1 MLPSATPHFKLKLR
15 LKLIMKLSI
24 NTNKKSEVFAKL
36 EQANLQFRQLY
47 PGDRPDRQPVHT
59 VYGGANLFKS
69 NTAESLGNKAL
80 QALLTYAPNFA
91 IFGKA
96 FQLRGHES
104 LPADEKSVLELTTY
118 LDTCKPEEK
127 RLHPGYLSYEIY
139 NKVKAKLT
147 QEALE
152 DFRIDFE
159 DGFGNR
165 SNKEEDET
173 AVQAANEV
181 AKGMK
186 AGTLP
191 PFIGIRIKAFT
202 EEMKER
208 GLRTMDI
215 FISQLATQTG
225 GKLPDNFVVM
235 LPKVT
240 IPEQVTAL
248 VECFE
253 ALEAALNLS
262 ANTLKM
268 EMMVETT
275 QSIMSSEGTNPLLKF
290 IKASKGRCIA
300 MHFGTYDYTASCNI
314 TAVYQEMDHPVCDF
328 AHHVTKVALAHTGI
342 WLSDGATN
350 TMPIGP
356 HRGELTPAQ
365 MVENTQVV
373 HRAWK
378 KGYDHIRHSLW
389 NGYYQGWD
397 LNPAQL
403 PMRYAAVYAFFLE
416 SYHDAVERLKT
427 FVEKAARATL
437 IGDVFDDAAT
447 GQGLLNYFLRAL
459 NSGAITEEEVLATG
473 LTLEEIRSRSFK
485 KILEGRKQ

>member
-1 MLPSATPHFKLKLR
+1 MTISSSKKEQLFNRLR
-15 LKLIMKLSI
+15 D
-24 NTNKKSEVFAKL
+24 
-36 EQANLQFRQLY
+36 ANNSFNEIY
-47 PGDRPDRQPVHT
+47 PGDKSDRQPVHT
-59 VYGGANLFKS
+59 LYGGANLFKS
-69 NTAESLGNKAL
+69 DSPITLGQRAL
-80 QALLTYAPNFA
+80 EILDTYAPNHEV
-91 IFGKA
+91 FGKA
-96 FQLRGHES
+96 FG
-104 LPADEKSVLELTTY
+104 LTGGN
-118 LDTCKPEEK
+118 DFAKK
-127 RLHPGYLSYEIY
+127 IY
-139 NKVKAKLT
+139 NKVVAKLKS
-147 QEALE
+147 EAIE

-159 DGFGNR
+159 DGYGNR
-165 SNKEEDET
+165 SNDEEDAT
-173 AVQAANEV
+173 AIAVAKEV
-181 AKGMK
+181 AKGMNDK
-186 AGTLP
+186 TLS
-191 PFIGIRIKAFT
+191 PFIGIRVKPFT

-208 GLRTMDI
+208 GLRTLDL
-215 FISQLATQTG
+215 FISTLVKETN

-240 IPEQVTAL
+240 IPEQPETLAG
-248 VECFE
+248 FFDI
-253 ALEAALNLS
+253 LEEDLGLS
-262 ANTLKM
+262 KGVLKM

-275 QSIMSSEGTNPLLKF
+275 QAVMAIDGTNPLYKF
-290 IKASKGRCIA
+290 IKESKGRCIA
-300 MHFGTYDYTASCNI
+300 MHFGTYDYTASCSI
-314 TAVYQEMDHPVCDF
+314 TAKYQEMDHPVCDF

-356 HRGELTPAQ
+356 HRGELTDAQ
-365 MVENTQVV
+365 KEENMQVV

-397 LNPAQL
+397 LNPAQF

-416 SYHDAVERLKT
+416 SYDDAVDRLKT

-473 LTLEEIRSRSFK
+473 STLDEIRGRSFK
-485 KILEGRKQ
+485 KILENRKMK

>member
-1 MLPSATPHFKLKLR
+1 
-15 LKLIMKLSI
+15 MKLSI
-24 NTNKKSEVFAKL
+24 PTTNKDEVFGKL
-36 EQANLQFRQLY
+36 KKANTAFNQLY
-47 PGDRPDRQPVHT
+47 PGDRSDRQPVHT
-59 VYGGANLFKS
+59 VYGGANLFKHDM
-69 NTAESLGNKAL
+69 AEKLGNKAL
-80 QALLTYAPNFA
+80 LTFEEYAPNPTV
-91 IFGKA
+91 FGQV
-96 FQLRGHES
+96 FD
-104 LPADEKSVLELTTY
+104 LPASLAEKVY
-118 LDTCKPEEK
+118 A
-127 RLHPGYLSYEIY
+127 
-139 NKVKAKLT
+139 KVQRKLKT
-147 QEALE
+147 EALE

-165 SNKEEDET
+165 SNDEEDAT
-173 AVQAANEV
+173 AHQAAMEV

-186 AGTLP
+186 ENSLP
-191 PFIGIRIKAFT
+191 PFIGIRIKPFT

-208 GLRTMDI
+208 GLRTLDI
-215 FISQLATQTG
+215 FVSTLVGETN
-225 GKLPDNFVVM
+225 GKLPANFVVM

-240 IPEQVTAL
+240 IAEQVTAL
-248 VECFE
+248 VSCFE
-253 ALEAALNLS
+253 LLEKALSLPAGY
-262 ANTLKM
+262 LKM

-275 QSIMSSEGTNPLLKF
+275 QSIMDIEGVNPLYRF

-300 MHFGTYDYTASCNI
+300 THFGTYDYTASCSI
-314 TAVYQEMDHPVCDF
+314 TAKYQEMNHPVCDF
-328 AHHVTKVALAHTGI
+328 AHHMTKVALGHTGVF
-342 WLSDGATN
+342 LSDGATN

-356 HRGELTPAQ
+356 HRGDNLTEAQ
-365 MVENTQVV
+365 LEENRATV

-403 PMRYAAVYAFFLE
+403 PMRYTAVYAFFLE
-416 SYHDAVERLKT
+416 SYDDAVERLKT

-459 NSGAITEEEVLATG
+459 NSGAITEEEVMKTG

-485 KILEGRKQ
+485 FILDNRAKV

>member
-1 MLPSATPHFKLKLR
+1 MTIPSTKKEQLFQS
-15 LKLIMKLSI
+15 LS
-24 NTNKKSEVFAKL
+24 
-36 EQANLQFRQLY
+36 QANTTFNEIY
-47 PGDRPDRQPVHT
+47 PGDRSDRQPVHT
-59 VYGGANLFKS
+59 LYGGANLFKS
-69 NTAESLGNKAL
+69 DAPILLGNRAL
-80 QALLTYAPNFA
+80 EILEAYAPNHEV
-91 IFGKA
+91 FGKA
-96 FQLRGHES
+96 FGLTGG
-104 LPADEKSVLELTTY
+104 ADFS
-118 LDTCKPEEK
+118 K
-127 RLHPGYLSYEIY
+127 RIY
-139 NKVKAKLT
+139 DKVVAKLKS
-147 QEALE
+147 EAIE

-159 DGFGNR
+159 DGYGNR
-165 SNKEEDET
+165 SNEEEDAT
-173 AVQAANEV
+173 AVSTAIEV

-186 AGTLP
+186 EKTLS
-191 PFIGIRIKAFT
+191 PFIGIRIKPFT

-208 GLRTMDI
+208 GLRTLDI
-215 FISQLATQTG
+215 FISTLVKETG

-240 IPEQVTAL
+240 IPEQPETLAN
-248 VECFE
+248 FFTI
-253 ALEAALNLS
+253 LEEELGLEKGV
-262 ANTLKM
+262 LKM

-275 QSIMSSEGTNPLLKF
+275 QAIMDINGINPLYRF
-290 IKASKGRCIA
+290 IKAAQGRCIA
-300 MHFGTYDYTASCNI
+300 MHFGTYDYTASCSI
-314 TAVYQEMDHPVCDF
+314 TAKYQEMDHPVCDF

-356 HRGELTPAQ
+356 HRGELTPEQ
-365 MVENTQVV
+365 EEENRQVV

-397 LNPAQL
+397 LNPAQF

-416 SYHDAVERLKT
+416 SYDDAVDRLKT

-473 LTLEEIRSRSFK
+473 LTLEEIRGRSFK
-485 KILEGRKQ
+485 KILENRIAK